1 MPSTA
6 SAGAK
11 RLIRLVMPTAALL
24 LFGLAIL
31 ILHHSL
37 QNYHLGDLRRAL
49 HSLPP
54 GRLLLCL
61 LLTAGSYLCLSGYD
75 ALALRYIGRPLAYR
89 QILPASFVSY
99 AFANNT
105 GSLSIIASSSVRYR
119 FYGALGLNGE
129 EITRIIGFCALSFWL
144 GVLTLGGADFLVE
157 PLHLPPA
164 LNLPLALGLH
174 VLGLF
179 GLLLAGAY
187 LATCFWRQRP
197 LQIRGISISLPPP
210 RLALTQM
217 LLASLDLF
225 LTCAALYVL
234 LPADSRLSLPVFIG
248 LYFLALLLGL
258 ASNVPGGL
266 GVFESAM
273 LLLLAPYNQGP
284 EVVTGLLV
292 FRFIYYLLPL
302 VLAALLLGAIE
313 IWRRRTGLTRLAGDV
328 GRLATTLAPQVM
340 ALAVF
345 TGGAVLL
352 FSGALPAIGSRL
364 AWLTRLVPLPV
375 IEFSHFLGSLTGL
388 GLLVL
393 AAGLRHRLRMAYF
406 LSLALLGGGIILSLF
421 KGWDFEEAA
430 WLTLL
435 ILALI
440 ASRGEFRRR
449 ASLLAEPLSPGWLAA
464 VMMVVAGSI
473 WLGFFS
479 YRHQAYSGELWWRFS
494 LHGDAPRFLRATVG
508 VLCTGL
514 FIALLRLLRPAQPA
528 TAPPVPGDLELA
540 AGIAAASTDTKGNLA
555 LLGDKSLLF
564 SQDRKGLLMYAIQ
577 GRSWIAMG
585 DPIGPAAN
593 REELLWRFRNLCDE
607 HGGWPVFYEV
617 DKDGLADYID
627 LGLNLL
633 KLGEE
638 GRVKLPAFSLEG
650 SGRKGLRYIH
660 QHLIKQGL
668 TFDILPPAEVRQQ
681 LPALAEISRAWL
693 SAKNSREKSF
703 SLGSFQEDYLCRFPV
718 AIVKQE
724 ERIVAFANLWQSGAG
739 QELSIDLMRHRP
751 DAPRGIMDFL
761 FVSIMLWGRE
771 QGYQWFSFGMAPL
784 SGLEQSRAGALWGNI
799 GAFIY
804 RHGEHFYNFQGLREY
819 KDKFNP
825 VWEAKYLAYPGAFT
839 LPTVFLN
846 LTTLIGGGL
855 KGTLGKTPPAD

>member
-1 MPSTA
+1 MPESVST
-6 SAGAK
+6 GAK
-11 RLIRLVMPTAALL
+11 RLFRLIMPLAAFL

-31 ILHHSL
+31 ILHRSL
-37 QNYHLGDLRRAL
+37 QNYHLSDLRSAL

-54 GRLLLCL
+54 GRILLCL
-61 LLTAGSYLCLSGYD
+61 LLTVGSYLCLGGYD
-75 ALALRYIGRPLAYR
+75 ALALRYIGRPLAYW
-89 QILPASFVSY
+89 QTLPASFVSY

-119 FYGALGLNGE
+119 FYGALGMNGE

-144 GVLTLGGADFLVE
+144 GVLALGGTAFLVE
-157 PLHLPPA
+157 PLNLPPI
-164 LNLPLALGLH
+164 LNLPVGLGLH
-174 VLGLF
+174 LLGLL
-179 GLLLAGAY
+179 GLLLVIAY
-187 LATCFWRQRP
+187 LTTCLLRRP
-197 LQIRGISISLPPP
+197 PLLIRGISINLPTPA
-210 RLALTQM
+210 LALSQVF
-217 LLASLDLF
+217 LAALDLL
-225 LTCAALYVL
+225 LTCTALYVL
-234 LPADSRLSLPVFIG
+234 LPADSRLSLSIFVG

-273 LLLLAPYNQGP
+273 LVLLAPYDLGAP
-284 EVVTGLLV
+284 VITGLLV
-292 FRFIYYLLPL
+292 FRFVYYLFPL

-313 IWRRRTGLTRLAGDV
+313 LWRRRAGITKLAGGV
-328 GRLATTLAPQVM
+328 GRLATTLSPQVM

-345 TGGAVLL
+345 TGGAILL

-375 IEFSHFLGSLTGL
+375 IEFSHFFGSLAGL

-393 AAGLRHRLRMAYF
+393 ASGLRHRLRMAYF
-406 LSLALLGGGIILSLF
+406 FSLILLGGGIILSVF
-421 KGWDFEEAA
+421 KGGDFEEAG

-435 ILALI
+435 FLALI
-440 ASRGEFRRR
+440 GCRGEFRRR

-464 VMMVVAGSI
+464 VLMVVAGSI

-479 YRHQAYSGELWWRFS
+479 YRHQAYSGELWWHFS

-508 VLCTGL
+508 VLSTGL
-514 FIALLRLLRPAQPA
+514 FLAMLRLLQPAQPD
-528 TAPPVPGDLELA
+528 TAPPTPDDLEQA
-540 AGIAAASTDTKGNLA
+540 AGIAAESTDTKAYLA

-564 SQDRKGLLMYAIQ
+564 SQNRDAFLMYAVQ
-577 GRSWIAMG
+577 GRCWIAMG
-585 DPIGPAAN
+585 DPIGPAAS
-593 REELLWRFRNLCDE
+593 REELLWQFRNLCDE

-617 DKDGLADYID
+617 GKSGLGGYID

-638 GRVKLPAFSLEG
+638 GRVKLAEFTLEG
-650 SGRKGLRYIH
+650 SERKGLRYIH
-660 QHLIKQGL
+660 HRLQREGF
-668 TFDILPPAEVRQQ
+668 TFTILPAAEVRGQ
-681 LPALAEISRAWL
+681 LPVLAEVSRAWL
-693 SAKNSREKSF
+693 SAKKTKEKVF
-703 SLGSFQEDYLCRFPV
+703 SLGSFKEEYLCRFPV
-718 AIVKQE
+718 ALVKQGE
-724 ERIVAFANLWQSGAG
+724 NVVAFANLWLGG
-739 QELSIDLMRHRP
+739 NRQELSIDLMRHRP
-751 DAPRGIMDFL
+751 DAPGGIMDFL
-761 FVSIMLWGRE
+761 FASIMLWGRE
-771 QGYQWFSFGMAPL
+771 QDYQWFSFGMAPL
-784 SGLEQSRAGALWGNI
+784 SGLEQSKAGALWGNI

-819 KDKFNP
+819 KDKFDP

-855 KGTLGKTPPAD
+855 KGTLGKKA